1 MFDIRK
7 IQENMIYESVK
18 AESNESIAGEVVYG
32 REGAAQTETNPDWVR
47 SAMQRLESKFDY
59 DIVKKIRMNC
69 QCGYGMDEKL
79 ALVRELMADSSSIE
93 EFTAS
98 EE

>member
-18 AESNESIAGEVVYG
+18 AESNESIAEEVVYG

-59 DIVKKIRMNC
+59 DTVKKIRMNC
-69 QCGYGMDEKL
+69 QCSYGMD
-79 ALVRELMADSSSIE
+79 
-93 EFTAS
+93 
-98 EE
+98 

>member
-18 AESNESIAGEVVYG
+18 AESNESIAEEVVYG

-47 SAMQRLESKFDY
+47 SAIQQIGRAH
-59 DIVKKIRMNC
+59 V
-69 QCGYGMDEKL
+69 
-79 ALVRELMADSSSIE
+79 
-93 EFTAS
+93 
-98 EE
+98 